1 MDQVVHL
8 GHILTN
14 DLDDTV
20 DILRAVKDLNR
31 KANSLFCTFKFLDP
45 LIMTFLF
52 RFYCL
57 LLYAVSGHI
66 LQQLKSLK

>member
-14 DLDDTV
+14 ELDDTA

-31 KANSLFCTFKFLDP
+31 KANALLCTFKFLDP
-45 LIMTFLF
+45 FMTFLF
-52 RFYCL
+52 KFYCL